1 MDDIYGAFKKL
12 DGMVRQ
18 KYEEMSSNGMGPS
31 TGMPPMPKLPDMASL
46 MPKIVADMETFLRQN
61 LPNLKNQQLS
71 AAQVEGVIKEIN
83 GFMNKSQK
91 LPSPADLK
99 DLANQLQMTQD
110 EIEFTMKEV
119 RGYMGKVIAK
129 IIGEMGLN
137 DTEMKMA
144 VASLGMTLGAMSH
157 EEYMFAMQDFM
168 GGDMGMGGGMMDFRI
183 PDMTGVNQYVYD
195 NVTGFMEQNLPK
207 IGASEADVK
216 AIVSKVQEEMKQ
228 ESGPDFG
235 KLPILFNEF
244 NIDRKTQ
251 DYILK
256 ELASFLIDTFN
267 HKIIPSFKGLPEQ
280 IRKLMIKAMH
290 GTITQQFDTLS
301 GHTDDFIPNFQE
313 LIPQFGEQIGQLLP
327 NLMKHPELKSFMN

>member
-1 MDDIYGAFKKL
+1 
-12 DGMVRQ
+12 
-18 KYEEMSSNGMGPS
+18 
-31 TGMPPMPKLPDMASL
+31 
-46 MPKIVADMETFLRQN
+46 
-61 LPNLKNQQLS
+61 
-71 AAQVEGVIKEIN
+71 
-83 GFMNKSQK
+83 
-91 LPSPADLK
+91 
-99 DLANQLQMTQD
+99 MTQA

-119 RGYMGKVIAK
+119 RGYMGNIIAK
-129 IIGEMGLN
+129 VMGEMGLN
-137 DTEMKMA
+137 EKEMKMA
-144 VASLGMTLGAMSH
+144 VASVGMTLGAMSH
-157 EEYMFAMQDFM
+157 EEYMNAMQHFM

-313 LIPQFGEQIGQLLP
+313 LIPQFGKQIGELLP